1 MPLMSCHSLPLPKFS
16 ISMPNAVE
24 QIGSVLKHGS
34 MTILDHDT
42 AVIEHNEHL
51 LRPGRFFILI
61 ASFQ

>member
-1 MPLMSCHSLPLPKFS
+1 
-16 ISMPNAVE
+16 MPNAVE